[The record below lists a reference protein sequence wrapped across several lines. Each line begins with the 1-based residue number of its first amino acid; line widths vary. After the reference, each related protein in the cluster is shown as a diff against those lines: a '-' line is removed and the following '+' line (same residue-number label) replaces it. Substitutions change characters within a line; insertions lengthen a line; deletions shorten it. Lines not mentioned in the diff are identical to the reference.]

1 MKLDGMLEIKL
12 GNYESIG
19 IEIAVNQDGNYG
31 KAVENARK
39 LAAYLMNELKYFSR

>member
-12 GNYESIG
+12 ETMNLSD
-19 IEIAVNQDGNYG
+19 EIAVNQDGNYE

-39 LAAYLMNELKYFSR
+39 LALI